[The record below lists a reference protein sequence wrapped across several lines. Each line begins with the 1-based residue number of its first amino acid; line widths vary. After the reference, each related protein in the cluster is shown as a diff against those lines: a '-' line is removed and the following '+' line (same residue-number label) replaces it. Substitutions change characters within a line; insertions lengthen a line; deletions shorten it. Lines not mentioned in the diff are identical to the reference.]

1 MARPGQVHPESRD
14 SMFTIAFTVCPT
26 GALSPPVAD
35 DAPAEALQRDLDL
48 IQTQAAEDEAAD
60 ALLREPMSV
69 PSTTSP

>member
-35 DAPAEALQRDLDL
+35 DAPAEALQRGIDF
-48 IQTQAAEDEAAD
+48 
-60 ALLREPMSV
+60 SV
-69 PSTTSP
+69 